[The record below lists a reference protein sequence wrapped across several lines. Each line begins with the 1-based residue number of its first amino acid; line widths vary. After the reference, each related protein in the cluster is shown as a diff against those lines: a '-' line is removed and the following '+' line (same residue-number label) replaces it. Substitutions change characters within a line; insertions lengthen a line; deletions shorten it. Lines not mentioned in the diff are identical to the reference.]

1 MHNQE
6 KSNHHETHNQTST
19 HPRNPILHT
28 RHYLRRRSHLLR
40 ARSWSDGSERCD
52 IRHHRIRNSCD
63 GAVEPSRLDRCRDGG
78 RGRIMGAV
86 GYARRFANLP
96 TAAEYQER
104 HPNVELLTFEQASE
118 HTGRKIASLKSSL
131 NKVSNRLVPVALTNE
146 RDDILFSRA
155 MLDAWHENTVKN
167 RARSRAYFTAQDWR
181 TVK

>member
-1 MHNQE
+1 
-6 KSNHHETHNQTST
+6 
-19 HPRNPILHT
+19 
-28 RHYLRRRSHLLR
+28 
-40 ARSWSDGSERCD
+40 
-52 IRHHRIRNSCD
+52 
-63 GAVEPSRLDRCRDGG
+63 
-78 RGRIMGAV
+78 MGAV

-104 HPNVELLTFEQASE
+104 HPNVELLTFEQASK

-131 NKVSNRLVPVALTNE
+131 NKVSNRLIPVALTNE

>member
-1 MHNQE
+1 
-6 KSNHHETHNQTST
+6 
-19 HPRNPILHT
+19 
-28 RHYLRRRSHLLR
+28 
-40 ARSWSDGSERCD
+40 
-52 IRHHRIRNSCD
+52 
-63 GAVEPSRLDRCRDGG
+63 
-78 RGRIMGAV
+78 MGAV

-104 HPNVELLTFEQASE
+104 HPNVELLNFEQASK

-167 RARSRAYFTAQDWR
+167 RARSRAYFTAPDWR
-181 TVK
+181 PVK